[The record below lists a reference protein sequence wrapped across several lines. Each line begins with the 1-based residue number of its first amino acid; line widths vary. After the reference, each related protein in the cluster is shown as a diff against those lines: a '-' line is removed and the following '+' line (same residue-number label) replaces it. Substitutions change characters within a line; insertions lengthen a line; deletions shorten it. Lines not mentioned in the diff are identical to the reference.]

1 MICMCKTEKV
11 IILYCIL
18 VLDKFNK
25 TNIIILDIKTETIIQ
40 YISKMIKII
49 FYKYND
55 IKLFIFNKLYIR

>member
-1 MICMCKTEKV
+1 MCKTEKV